1 MLAPVRHGASDRV
14 VGAAWQGVR
23 VPPSR
28 RTASAARSWREAA
41 PAPVVVVTGAEQLLA
56 SRAVDRVVHAVR
68 AAAAEGDAGPAVEVT
83 ELSAEGYQPGSLAVL
98 ASPSL
103 FEEPRVVLVRG
114 LAEADDALQL
124 DVLAYLADVQHD
136 VVLVLHHGGGPRAK
150 KVLDTAKA
158 AAGAVWVDCPAVKN
172 DNDRLAFV
180 AAEFADRRRTVSTRA
195 AQMLVEAYGSD
206 LAELASAC
214 AGLLDDVQGGVDVDH
229 VRSVTQGRAEA
240 DGFEVADAVVARD
253 AGKALLLVRRAL
265 DTGVDPIPLVA
276 VIAMKVRAMAKVA
289 AAGRGPGAAR
299 DLGMASWMVD
309 RARRDLAAWS
319 APDLA
324 DAVVALAE
332 ADTALKGGVMVGRVS
347 RGRTEDR
354 DYTIE
359 RLVLR
364 LTGGS
369 RTDR

>member
-1 MLAPVRHGASDRV
+1 M
-14 VGAAWQGVR
+14 
-23 VPPSR
+23 PPSR
-28 RTASAARSWREAA
+28 RSASSGGRSWREAT
-41 PAPVVVVTGAEQLLA
+41 PAPVVVVTGAEKLLA

-68 AAAAEGDAGPAVEVT
+68 AAAAGGEAGTAVEVT
-83 ELSAEGYQPGSLAVL
+83 ELSADAYESGSLSVL

-124 DVLAYLADVQHD
+124 DVLAYLADPQDD
-136 VVLVLHHGGGPRAK
+136 VVLVLHHGGGPKAK

-158 AAGAVWVDCPAVKN
+158 SPGAVWVDCPAVKY

-180 AAEFADRRRTVSTRA
+180 AAEFADRRRTISTKA
-195 AQMLVEAYGSD
+195 AQLLVEAYGSD
-206 LAELASAC
+206 LAELAAAC
-214 AGLLDDVQGGVDVDH
+214 AGLLDDVAGAVDVEH

-253 AGKALLLVRRAL
+253 AGKALLLLRRAL
-265 DTGVDPIPLVA
+265 DTGADPIPLVA

-289 AAGRGPGAAR
+289 AAGRGPGAAK
-299 DLGMASWMVD
+299 DLGMAPWMVD
-309 RARRDLAAWS
+309 RARRDLAAWN

-332 ADTALKGGVMVGRVS
+332 ADTALKGGVMVGQVS

-354 DYTIE
+354 VYTIE

-364 LTGGS
+364 LTRG
-369 RTDR
+369 